1 MQDWPERERYTA
13 EDLLQIIR
21 ILRDRENGC
30 PWDKV
35 QTHAS
40 IRKNFLEE
48 TCEALEAID
57 ADDAAMMREELGDV
71 LMQVA
76 VHTVIEEERGRFDF
90 EQVCR
95 EVCEKLVF
103 RHPNIFASSAAE
115 NAGINSWDA
124 LKNKEKGRTTL
135 ADELNTVPATLPA
148 LMYAQKM
155 QKRAARKGAFAQT
168 AEDAADVL
176 DELIDRYGDPP
187 PSVSDLVNVSL
198 ARVQAT
204 AVGVYEVTQK
214 KDTLVLQVEQMD
226 LPIIQGLLV
235 AFNGRVVTGAGAK
248 PYLSVTLQKEEKP
261 LELLQSI
268 LRAMQDILKD

>member
-76 VHTVIEEERGRFDF
+76 FHTVIEEERGRFDF

-135 ADELNTVPATLPA
+135 ADELDTVPATLPA
-148 LMYAQKM
+148 LMRAQKL
-155 QKRAARKGAFAQT
+155 QKRAARFGCGPEDAAGAARTLDSARAAWDTQQT
-168 AEDAADVL
+168 AENAGELLLAAADAMRLAGVDAEEAL
-176 DELIDRYGDPP
+176 TFAAKRFTQRLEADE
-187 PSVSDLVNVSL
+187 
-198 ARVQAT
+198 T
-204 AVGVYEVTQK
+204 
-214 KDTLVLQVEQMD
+214 
-226 LPIIQGLLV
+226 
-235 AFNGRVVTGAGAK
+235 
-248 PYLSVTLQKEEKP
+248 
-261 LELLQSI
+261 
-268 LRAMQDILKD
+268 

>member
-1 MQDWPERERYTA
+1 MC
-13 EDLLQIIR
+13 I
-21 ILRDRENGC
+21 RDR
-30 PWDKV
+30 
-35 QTHAS
+35 
-40 IRKNFLEE
+40 
-48 TCEALEAID
+48 
-57 ADDAAMMREELGDV
+57 
-71 LMQVA
+71 
-76 VHTVIEEERGRFDF
+76 
-90 EQVCR
+90 
-95 EVCEKLVF
+95 
-103 RHPNIFASSAAE
+103 
-115 NAGINSWDA
+115 
-124 LKNKEKGRTTL
+124 EKGRTTL

-214 KDTLVLQVEQMD
+214 KDTLVLQVEQLD
-226 LPIIQGLLV
+226 LRMIQGLLV